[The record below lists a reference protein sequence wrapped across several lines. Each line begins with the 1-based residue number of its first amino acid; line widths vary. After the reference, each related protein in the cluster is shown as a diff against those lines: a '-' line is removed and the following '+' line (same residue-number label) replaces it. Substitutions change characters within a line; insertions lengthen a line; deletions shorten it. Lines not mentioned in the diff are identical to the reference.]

1 MKEDLLSVC
10 LITYNHENFLG
21 EGIESVLM
29 QKTNFSF
36 KLVIADDCSKD
47 GTREIIKKYKKEYP
61 DKIQLILQEKNVG
74 PAKNWMDLLSFP
86 KSKYIAYLEGD
97 DYWTDPFKL
106 QKQVDFME
114 GNQDFSICFHAV
126 DIKFAS
132 DSDFYEYPI
141 PPSDILSL
149 LDVVKEHYIP
159 SCSLMFRN
167 TYYLNGYPKWLVK
180 TISGDIPH
188 EILLASKGKTKYF
201 PEKMACYRRNLGSV
215 TQVSGLSSK
224 MRGGYIDM
232 YSIIASEIGGFP
244 KLYLKVKC
252 IKLRIGY
259 LKDFLRKIGLI
270 KL

>member
-1 MKEDLLSVC
+1 MNNDLLSVC
-10 LITYNHENFLG
+10 LITYNQENYLG
-21 EGIESVLM
+21 EAIESVLI
-29 QKTNFSF
+29 QKTNFTF

-47 GTREIIKKYKKEYP
+47 RTREIIKKYKEDYP

-74 PAKNWMDLLSFP
+74 PARNWMDLLSFP

-114 GNQDFSICFHAV
+114 DNQDFAMCFHAV
-126 DIKFAS
+126 NITFAS
-132 DSDFYEYPI
+132 ETDFYEYPI
-141 PPSDILSL
+141 PPSDILHL
-149 LDVVKEHYIP
+149 QDIVKEHYIP

-167 TYYLNGYPKWLVK
+167 TYYLNGYPDWLVK

-201 PEKMACYRRNLGSV
+201 SEKMACYRRNLGSV
-215 TQVSGLSSK
+215 TQVSSLSSK
-224 MRGGYIDM
+224 IRAGYIDM
-232 YSIIASEIGGFP
+232 YSKIASEIEGFP
-244 KLYLKVKC
+244 KLYLQAKC

-259 LKDFLRKIGLI
+259 LKNFLRKKGMI
-270 KL
+270 K